1 MEHSVALVRRLAKNC
16 CLFLRKFTRRSERQD
31 SLARDHERQTLSPFG
46 KVPFGFSSFRRQLP
60 ATSIGPHGLRTAIS
74 QVKTIALLETIALDR
89 KPMLRRKLLPR
100 NQRNCCNQG
109 DRERGADDGMIEL
122 VGEHSVSLSIQE
134 DQESLPLTV

>member
-1 MEHSVALVRRLAKNC
+1 M
-16 CLFLRKFTRRSERQD
+16 
-31 SLARDHERQTLSPFG
+31 
-46 KVPFGFSSFRRQLP
+46 P
-60 ATSIGPHGLRTAIS
+60 ATSIGPRGLRTAIS

-122 VGEHSVSLSIQE
+122 VSERSVSLSIQE

>member
-1 MEHSVALVRRLAKNC
+1 M
-16 CLFLRKFTRRSERQD
+16 
-31 SLARDHERQTLSPFG
+31 
-46 KVPFGFSSFRRQLP
+46 P
-60 ATSIGPHGLRTAIS
+60 ATSIGPRCLRTAIS

-100 NQRNCCNQG
+100 NQRNCNQG

-122 VGEHSVSLSIQE
+122 VSEHSVSLSIQE